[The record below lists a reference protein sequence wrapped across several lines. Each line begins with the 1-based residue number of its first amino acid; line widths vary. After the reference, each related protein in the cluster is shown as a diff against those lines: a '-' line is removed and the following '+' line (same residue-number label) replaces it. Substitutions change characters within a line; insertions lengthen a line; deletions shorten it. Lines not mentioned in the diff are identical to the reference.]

1 MDILETMKKFVREL
15 LLLVTIYVITI
26 FLTHINDMTKT
37 ETILNAFEILI
48 SVGQIFTKGDINRAA
63 QKQDPNINSAT
74 VRWTI
79 SNKLEKTGRI
89 KKVGKGAHDANLY
102 QKTK

>member
-1 MDILETMKKFVREL
+1 
-15 LLLVTIYVITI
+15 
-26 FLTHINDMTKT
+26 MTKT

-48 SVGQIFTKGDINRAA
+48 SFGQIFTKGDINRAA

-74 VRWTI
+74 VGWTI

-89 KKVGKGAHDANLY
+89 EKVGKEPHGANLY
-102 QKTK
+102 QKKK